1 MKKIIDYIRRRLSVK
16 LSLWVVL
23 FAAVIFNSALGF
35 FVWQARE
42 AVHQE
47 AISRAT
53 QILDKTTLRVEG
65 ILNRVEVA
73 TQMTEWLVQ
82 RHPDKADSMFVYS
95 RGMLLNNP
103 DFYNCSIA
111 FEPYHFKDKGR
122 YFSAYSM
129 MSGDSIRTIQGGSDH
144 YQYFYM
150 DWYLMPTLTGRP
162 CWTEPYM
169 DFDAPTN
176 SYAMVTSYCQAIKD
190 KEGHAIGVINT
201 SLSLNWLSKTISETK
216 PYPNSYSIM
225 IGRGGTYFVHPDTAK
240 ITRQTIFT
248 QTIER
253 LRVGE
258 TSAKRLSTNGAQE
271 SSGMQPDT
279 ALTALG
285 HAMQRGEE
293 GMKRMDIDGT
303 DCYVFYKPL
312 GQTGCSMAIV
322 CPESD
327 IFGGFNRLRH
337 IVWAII
343 TVGLLLML
351 FFFIRIITRE
361 LRPLGQ
367 LAEETET
374 IASGQFDAQ
383 IPDFHRTDEIG
394 QLSHSFA
401 DMQQSLVRYIEE
413 LKVTTTQKASI
424 ESELNIARSIQMA
437 MLPKTFPPFPDCD
450 EVSIYGQLTP
460 AKAVGGDLYDFY
472 IRDQKLFFCIGDVS
486 GKGIPASLVMAV
498 TRSLF
503 RTISTREERPERIVS
518 LLNDAAAK
526 DNETKMFSTLFVGV
540 LDLQTGH
547 MAYCNAGHNP
557 PLLISSEGN
566 RIGLLPVDS
575 NVPAGIMEGW
585 EYTAQDT
592 TIDSGTTIFLYTDGL
607 NEAEDATHGQ
617 FGDERM
623 METAQAASADGHP
636 SPRTLVERMVDA
648 VHAFVGEAEQSDDLT
663 IMAIQ
668 YNPKAAIEREQ
679 SGACTDSAERE
690 QARPQVKAAADG
702 QRRHSITLPNDI
714 MTVPQLHEFVEEV
727 AENAALEAPQTMSL
741 DLAIEEAV
749 VNVMNYAYPE
759 GTKGTVNIVATIA
772 DGALSFVISDS
783 GKPFDPTAKG
793 DVDITISVEE
803 RPIGGLGIHLIR
815 QIMDVI
821 TYERKD
827 NKNILTL
834 RKNLNNN

>member
-1 MKKIIDYIRRRLSVK
+1 MKKIIAYIRRRLSVK

-47 AISRAT
+47 AISHAT
-53 QILDKTTLRVEG
+53 QILDKTSLRVEG

-73 TQMTEWLVQ
+73 TQMTAWLVQ

-95 RGMLLNNP
+95 HGMLLNNP

-111 FEPYHFKDKGR
+111 FEPYYFKDKGR

-150 DWYLMPTLTGRP
+150 DWYLMPALMDRP

-190 KEGHAIGVINT
+190 KAGQAIGVINT

-248 QTIER
+248 QTID
-253 LRVGE
+253 
-258 TSAKRLSTNGAQE
+258 
-271 SSGMQPDT
+271 QPDT
-279 ALTALG
+279 AMTALG

-327 IFGGFNRLRH
+327 IFSGFNRLRN
-337 IVWAII
+337 IVWVII

-374 IASGQFDAQ
+374 IASGQFDTQ
-383 IPDFHRTDEIG
+383 IPDFHRIDEIG

-401 DMQQSLVRYIEE
+401 GMQQSLVRYIEQ
-413 LKVTTTQKASI
+413 LKDTTAQKASI
-424 ESELNIARSIQMA
+424 ESELHIARSIQMS

-472 IRDQKLFFCIGDVS
+472 IRDKKLFFCIGDVS

-498 TRSLF
+498 TRALF
-503 RTISTREERPERIVS
+503 RTISAHEERPECIVS
-518 LLNDAAAK
+518 QLSNTIAE
-526 DNETKMFSTLFVGV
+526 DNELGMFVTLFVGIV
-540 LDLQTGH
+540 DLETGH

-557 PLLISSEGN
+557 PLLISSDGK
-566 RIGLLPVDS
+566 RIGLLPVDC

-585 EYTAQDT
+585 AYSTQDT

-607 NEAEDATHGQ
+607 NEAEDAEHGQ

-623 METAQAASADGHP
+623 METAQAACADGRP

-648 VHAFVGEAEQSDDLT
+648 VHAFVGDAEQSDDLT
-663 IMAIQ
+663 MMAIQ
-668 YNPKAAIEREQ
+668 YNPKA
-679 SGACTDSAERE
+679 
-690 QARPQVKAAADG
+690 DG
-702 QRRHSITLPNDI
+702 QRSHTITLPNDI
-714 MTVPQLHEFVEEV
+714 DTVPQLPAFIDAV
-727 AENAALEAPQTMSL
+727 AEDAALDASQTMSL
-741 DLAIEEAV
+741 NLAIEEAV
-749 VNVMNYAYPE
+749 VNVMEYAYPE

-772 DGALSFVISDS
+772 DDVLSFVISDS
-783 GKPFDPTAKG
+783 GKPFDPTAKA
-793 DVDITISVEE
+793 DVDTTLSAEE
-803 RPIGGLGIHLIR
+803 RPIGGLGIHLVR
-815 QIMDVI
+815 QIMDDI
-821 TYERKD
+821 AYERKD

-834 RKNLNNN
+834 KKRLDR